1 MSVPWRLSNP
11 QYPWFITREEQCGR
25 LCPYNR
31 PSSCRYQFTP
41 ARPRLRVSKDHQ
53 IYDQVISLLLQ
64 IIPYI
69 SINQS
74 AVASHFA
81 DTLESFKPNHEFATV
96 VPHLQTREI
105 TTLWSLCLYMWWL
118 TETGMLIE
126 EVTQYRDPS
135 IRTRYTF
142 ILARHIY
149 IQAILYTL
157 NFIRP
162 RETFCELS
170 TISWYRNC
178 IKSSIT
184 LPNPT
189 FGLKS
194 MIIRDSFESFRR
206 GS

>member
-1 MSVPWRLSNP
+1 MPVPWRLSNP
-11 QYPWFITREEQCGR
+11 QNPCFITREGQCGR

-31 PSSCRYQFTP
+31 PSSCRYQFIP

-64 IIPYI
+64 IIPDI

-81 DTLESFKPNHEFATV
+81 DTLESFKHNHEFATV

-105 TTLWSLCLYMWWL
+105 TTLWSLCLYMWCL

-142 ILARHIY
+142 ILVRHIH